1 MDNLISYPYLNSYDQ
16 LSTFKKLKKKEYRK
30 LTKKDLKSF
39 EIFAVNVDR
48 EEMEA
53 YEIKRYYQ

>member
-39 EIFAVNVDR
+39 EILLGKVSYSVS
-48 EEMEA
+48 
-53 YEIKRYYQ
+53 